1 MKSKEFKFIFSSFLL
16 WRISLFVFLL
26 AAAMFFPLQKKF
38 LGGELGNYLKAP
50 WFWAWSNFDGE
61 HYLSIARNG
70 YEQGEQAFFPLYP
83 LLIRTVGR
91 IFGGDL
97 ISLNLAGLIISNF
110 ALLFALYGIYKL
122 IRLDF
127 DEKVSRLA
135 IIILLLFPTSFYL
148 GAVYTESLF
157 LALSVWAFYFA
168 RKRNYFWA
176 ACIGMFAAG
185 TRIIGVLLFPIFLV
199 EAISGEKKQIKIRFL
214 WLLLIPL
221 GILAYMYHLQT
232 QWGDPFAFVTTLP
245 GFGEHRSATPIILPQ
260 VFYRY
265 IFKILPNLNY
275 SYFPATFSTLME
287 FGISILFLLL
297 SVWVLFRARLSY
309 ALFLLGG
316 YLLPTLSGSFSSL
329 PRYVLVLF
337 PAFFIFAKV
346 LVKTS
351 RLTRIL
357 IFILLGILLLTA
369 TMLFTRGFW
378 VS

>member
-1 MKSKEFKFIFSSFLL
+1 MKFKEFKFIFSSFLL
-16 WRISLFVFLL
+16 WRISLSVFLF
-26 AAAMFFPLQKKF
+26 AATMFFPLQKKF
-38 LGGELGNYLKAP
+38 LGGELANYLKAP

-110 ALLFALYGIYKL
+110 ALLLALYGIYKL
-122 IRLDF
+122 LKLDF
-127 DEKVSRLA
+127 EEKIVRFA

-157 LALSVWAFYFA
+157 LALSIWAFYFA
-168 RKRNYFWA
+168 RKRNWFWA
-176 ACIGMFAAG
+176 SFLGMFAAG
-185 TRIIGVLLFPIFLV
+185 TRVIGVLLFPIFWI
-199 EAISGEKKQIKIRFL
+199 EALQGKEKKIEVKYL
-214 WLLLIPL
+214 WLFLIPL
-221 GILAYMYHLQT
+221 GILTYMYYLKIR
-232 QWGDPFAFVTTLP
+232 WGDPFAFIKTLP
-245 GFGEHRSATPIILPQ
+245 GFGEQRSATPIILPQ

-287 FGISILFLLL
+287 FIVSILFIVV
-297 SVWVLFRARLSY
+297 SVWALFRARLSY

-337 PAFFIFAKV
+337 PAFLLFARY
-346 LVKTS
+346 LARTS
-351 RLTRIL
+351 LLKRIL
-357 IFILLGILLLTA
+357 IFIFLGILLLTA
-369 TMLFTRGFW
+369 TMLFTRGHW